1 VPSDL
6 HSIAS
11 ARTDVVSSCA
21 PLPVE
26 PVRVEDAAGRVL
38 AADVTAAGDVPAF
51 DNSAMDGFAVRSDAS
66 SGPLRVVDESR
77 AGTPASRTLEP
88 GEAIRISTG
97 AAMPAGADAVA
108 PVEQVSEAHG
118 TVTLREAVAPGR
130 HVRRAGEDLRAGA
143 VVLHA
148 GTVLDAGALG
158 VAVGAGAAA
167 VSCARRPRVAV
178 LCTGDELRPP
188 GAQLGPGEIHNSN
201 AVMLAALAR
210 QAGAVVT
217 VAEAVRDERAAT
229 EAALEQALGDAD
241 VVVLS
246 GGVSVGPHDHVKPA
260 LAALG
265 VTERFWRVDLQ
276 PGKPT
281 WFGTRGAQLVFGLP
295 GNPVSSFVTFV
306 LFARPALRALQG
318 AEPLP
323 PREHAAL
330 AVDVP
335 RRARTQALR
344 VRLDGADGMLRATP
358 TGPQGSHVTASLL
371 SADALA
377 FIPAGDGVA
386 AAGEQVPVERL

>member
-1 VPSDL
+1 VPAAL
-6 HSIAS
+6 RSIES

-21 PLPVE
+21 VLPAE
-26 PVRVEDAAGRVL
+26 PVPVEDAAGRVL
-38 AADVTAAGDVPAF
+38 AADLRAAGDVPAF

-66 SGPLRVVDESR
+66 SGALRIVDESR
-77 AGTPASRTLEP
+77 AGAPASSALAP

-108 PVEQVSEAHG
+108 PVEQVHESGG
-118 TVTLREAVAPGR
+118 TVTLAAAVAPGR

-143 VVLHA
+143 VALPA
-148 GTVLDAGALG
+148 GTVLGAGELG
-158 VAVGAGAAA
+158 VAVGAGTA
-167 VSCARRPRVAV
+167 VVPCVRRPRVAV
-178 LCTGDELRPP
+178 LCTGDELRAP
-188 GAQLGPGEIHNSN
+188 GARLGPGEIHNSN
-201 AVMLAALAR
+201 AVMLSALAR
-210 QAGAVVT
+210 QAGALVT
-217 VAEAVRDERAAT
+217 IAEAVRDEPEAT
-229 EAALEQALGDAD
+229 EAALARALEQAD

-260 LAALG
+260 LEALG
-265 VTERFWRVDLQ
+265 VNERFWRVDLQ

-295 GNPVSSFVTFV
+295 GNPVSSYVTFV

-330 AVDVP
+330 AVEVP
-335 RRARTQALR
+335 RRGRTQALR
-344 VRLDGADGMLRATP
+344 VRLDDRDGTLRATP

-371 SADALA
+371 GADALA
-377 FIPAGDGVA
+377 LIAAGEGVA